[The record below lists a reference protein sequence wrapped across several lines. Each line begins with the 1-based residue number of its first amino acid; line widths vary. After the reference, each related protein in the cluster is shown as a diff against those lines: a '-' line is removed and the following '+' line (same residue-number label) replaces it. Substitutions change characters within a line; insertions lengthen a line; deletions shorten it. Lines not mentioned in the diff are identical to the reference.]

1 MLFVAIHRHTAES
14 CPSDNP
20 VNVHELIRPEH
31 AAQCGVKVLGGYV
44 APPEHLIFHVLEADP
59 DLSRDASIVKF
70 YRPIMTMGD
79 AEITPVQ
86 TLEEAAGIFPAG
98 DR

>member
-1 MLFVAIHRHTAES
+1 MLFVATHRHSAES

-31 AAQCGVKVLGGYV
+31 AAECGVKVLGGYV
-44 APPEHLIFHVLEADP
+44 APPEHLIFHVLEAD
-59 DLSRDASIVKF
+59 DYASIVKF

-86 TLEEAAGIFPAG
+86 TLEEAAGIFPVG
-98 DR
+98 DP

>member
-1 MLFVAIHRHTAES
+1 MDFQKNLDREAIE
-14 CPSDNP
+14 
-20 VNVHELIRPEH
+20 ELR
-31 AAQCGVKVLGGYV
+31 VKVLGGYV
-44 APPEHLIFHVLEADP
+44 APPEHLIFHVLEAD
-59 DLSRDASIVKF
+59 DYASIVKF